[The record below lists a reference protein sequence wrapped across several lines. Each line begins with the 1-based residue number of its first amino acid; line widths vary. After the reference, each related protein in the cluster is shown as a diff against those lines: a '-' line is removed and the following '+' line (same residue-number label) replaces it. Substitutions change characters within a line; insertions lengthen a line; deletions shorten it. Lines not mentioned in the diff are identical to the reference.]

1 MPFPENFYWGGA
13 TAANQF
19 EGGWNEGGRGPA
31 LTDMTTSG
39 TARTPRCVT
48 YRLPDGSTQKIP
60 SFGGQRPA
68 GAKAAVLDGCYY
80 PNQQAV
86 DFYHRYKEDI
96 ALLAEMGFKMF
107 RMSISWS
114 RIFPTG
120 TETEPSRE
128 GLEFYREVFLELKK
142 YGIEPLVTIHHFD
155 TPLYI
160 EEELGDWANREVI
173 DLFDRYTETIFREY
187 RGLVRY
193 WLTFNE
199 INMPLMIADMVPGYP
214 KAALQQ
220 VYQGLHNKFVASAR
234 AVRRAHAIDPEY
246 KVGCMIAG
254 MCSYPMTCDPK
265 DVLAAQHKWQVGNY
279 YCGDTMVRG
288 AYPAFAQRIWRENGI
303 RLEMQPS
310 DAADLAAGKV
320 DFYSFSYYSTSCV
333 TTHKEVDADGAGNLS
348 MGAKNP
354 YLQYSDWG
362 WSMDPDGLRCYLNQ
376 VYDRYQLPLMVVEN
390 GLGAHDVRN
399 ADDTIHD
406 DYRIA
411 YLRGHIRAMEQA
423 IEDGV
428 ELLAY
433 TPWGCIDLISASTGE
448 MAKRYGFVYVDLDDA
463 GNGTRDRYRKDS
475 FYWYKKVIAS
485 NGADL
490 E

>member
-1 MPFPENFYWGGA
+1 MTFPKNFYWGGA

-31 LTDMTTSG
+31 LTDMTTAG
-39 TARTPRCVT
+39 TAKSPRYIT
-48 YRLPDGSTQKIP
+48 YRLSDGTILPIP
-60 SFGGQRPA
+60 SFSGHKPY
-68 GAKAAVLDGCYY
+68 GAKATVAEGYYY

-96 ALLAEMGFKMF
+96 ALMAEMGFKMF

-120 TETEPSRE
+120 TETEPNRE
-128 GLEFYREVFLELKK
+128 GLEFYRNVFLELKK

-160 EEELGDWANREVI
+160 EEELGDWANRDTI
-173 DLFDRYTETIFREY
+173 ALFDRYTETLFQEY
-187 RGLVRY
+187 QGLVKY

-199 INMPLMIADMVPGYP
+199 INMPLMITEMVPGYP
-214 KAALQQ
+214 KQALGA

-234 AVRRAHAIDPEY
+234 AVRRAHEIDPEY

-254 MCSYPMTCDPK
+254 MCSYPLTCDPK
-265 DVLAAQHKWQVGNY
+265 DQLETLHKWQMGNY

-288 AYPAFAQRIWRENGI
+288 AYPAFAQRIWQEHDI
-303 RLEMQPS
+303 RLEMAET
-310 DAADLAAGKV
+310 DADELLTGKV

-333 TTHKEVDADGAGNLS
+333 TTHQDVSADGAGNLS
-348 MGAKNP
+348 MGARNP
-354 YLQYSDWG
+354 YLKYSDWG
-362 WSMDPDGLRCYLNQ
+362 WAMDPDGLRYYLNQ
-376 VYDRYQLPLMVVEN
+376 VYNRYQVPLMVVEN
-390 GLGAHDVRN
+390 GLGAHDTLN
-399 ADDTIHD
+399 ADGTIHD

-411 YLRGHIRAMEQA
+411 YLKGHIRAMEEA
-423 IEDGV
+423 LADGV
-428 ELLAY
+428 ELIAY

-448 MAKRYGFVYVDLDDA
+448 MAKRYGFVYVDLDDE

-475 FYWYKKVIAS
+475 FDWYKKVISS
-485 NGADL
+485 NGTDL
-490 E
+490 D